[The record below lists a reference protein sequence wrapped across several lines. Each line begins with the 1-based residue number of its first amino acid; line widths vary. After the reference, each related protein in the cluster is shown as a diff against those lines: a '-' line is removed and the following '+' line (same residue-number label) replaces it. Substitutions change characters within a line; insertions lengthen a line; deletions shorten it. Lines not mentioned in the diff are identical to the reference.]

1 MSYPVEKHATG
12 ATDSSSVTFERQFL
26 QSGNMQGR
34 TLDTLEQSLNEIY
47 IFDAQSLR
55 FEYVNPVAQRNLG
68 YSLAALQLMT
78 PLDLKLGYNETS
90 FRARLQRLLSG
101 ENELDIFEAWLSR
114 ADGTQYAVEFHLQ
127 LFIHPADC
135 RAFLAIG
142 RDITSQHGAEI
153 TLREREKWFHTMVN
167 SIPQLAWIANSD
179 GSRTWYNQRWY
190 DYTGATWEEM
200 EGWGWQKQHDP
211 ALLPQVIKSWNSA
224 IAAEQVFD
232 MEFPLRGA
240 DGQYRVFLTRAEPLR
255 NSEGHIVKWLGT
267 NTDVHDQRL
276 SEQARRETEKQLQV
290 VMENMTEGLV
300 VSDFSRK
307 LLHWNRAALEMH
319 DVTSADEALRDLG
332 SFASMYEL
340 STLDGAVLPA
350 KLWPLIRVLQ
360 GEQLQDLELRL
371 RRVDRDWV
379 RVLSYSGAISHYGDG
394 KGLAFLTI
402 KDITERKQAEEA
414 LREAKINLEYKVNER
429 TAQLV
434 AKSKELENF
443 CYSVSHDLRAPLR
456 GIDGYSRLLLESYHE
471 RLDEEGRTFLKN
483 VRAATKHMTD
493 LIEDLLAYSKLERRT
508 PSSTSV
514 RLSTFISNLL
524 GQFQDLVGNV
534 LLTVKVDDFHVS
546 ADPDALAI
554 ALRNLID
561 NALKF
566 CRHVSQ
572 PSIEISARAGD
583 GNCIIS
589 VRDNGIGFDMRFYDK
604 IFEIFQ
610 RLHRVEEYPGTGIGL
625 AMVHKAMERMGG
637 RVWAE
642 SQLGEGAVFFLQ
654 LPLSSQAG
662 ETVPQAD
669 PGLV

>member
-1 MSYPVEKHATG
+1 
-12 ATDSSSVTFERQFL
+12 
-26 QSGNMQGR
+26 
-34 TLDTLEQSLNEIY
+34 
-47 IFDAQSLR
+47 
-55 FEYVNPVAQRNLG
+55 
-68 YSLAALQLMT
+68 
-78 PLDLKLGYNETS
+78 
-90 FRARLQRLLSG
+90 
-101 ENELDIFEAWLSR
+101 
-114 ADGTQYAVEFHLQ
+114 
-127 LFIHPADC
+127 
-135 RAFLAIG
+135 
-142 RDITSQHGAEI
+142 
-153 TLREREKWFHTMVN
+153 
-167 SIPQLAWIANSD
+167 
-179 GSRTWYNQRWY
+179 
-190 DYTGATWEEM
+190 M
-200 EGWGWQKQHDP
+200 EGWGWQKLHDP
-211 ALLPQVIKSWNSA
+211 VLLPQVMKSWNNA

-240 DGQYRVFLTRAEPLR
+240 DGQFRIFLTRAEPLR

-276 SEQARRETEKQLQV
+276 AEQARRETENQLQV

-307 LLHWNRAALEMH
+307 LLHWNRAALKMH
-319 DVTSADEALRDLG
+319 DVTSADEALRDLD

-414 LREAKINLEYKVNER
+414 LRDAKINLEYKVNER

-534 LLTVKVDDFHVS
+534 LLTVKVDDFHVN

-566 CRHVSQ
+566 SRHASQ
-572 PSIEISARAGD
+572 PAIEISAQAGD

-610 RLHRVEEYPGTGIGL
+610 RLHRIEEYPGTGIGL

-642 SQLGEGAVFFLQ
+642 SQLGNGAVFFLQ
-654 LPLSSQAG
+654 LPLSCRAG

-669 PGLV
+669 PGLSVSDTLPILLIEDNPMDVDLTRRAFIRHKLANPLKVARDGQEALDLIEAWQAGDIIPSVILLDLKLPKISGLEVLRVIRAHPIFGTVPVVVLTSSAEDGDINEAYSLGANSYIVKPVDFDKFIEVARQIELYWTVLNMHSFPKRA

>member
-1 MSYPVEKHATG
+1 MNYPVENHARG
-12 ATDSSSVTFERQFL
+12 AADSSKVTHERQLL
-26 QSGNMQGR
+26 QSGNTHGR
-34 TLDTLEQSLNEIY
+34 TDRTLEHSLNEIY
-47 IFDAQSLR
+47 LFDTQTLR

-68 YSLAALQLMT
+68 YHMAALRLMT
-78 PLDLKLGYNETS
+78 LLDLEPAYNETS
-90 FRARLQRLLSG
+90 FRGMLKPLLCG
-101 ENELDIFEAWLSR
+101 EKDVVIFEASLTR
-114 ADGTQYAVEFHLQ
+114 ANGTRYPVEFHLQ
-127 LFIHPADC
+127 LFTQQGGHP
-135 RAFLAIG
+135 AFLAIG
-142 RDITSQHGAEI
+142 RDITTRQHAEI
-153 TLREREKWFHTMVN
+153 ALREREEWFRTMVN
-167 SIPQLAWIANSD
+167 TIPQLAWIANPD

-190 DYTGATWEEM
+190 DYSGATQEEM
-200 EGWGWQKQHDP
+200 EGWGWQKLHDP
-211 ALLPQVIKSWNSA
+211 VLLPQVMKSWNTA

-240 DGQYRVFLTRAEPLR
+240 DGQFRIFLTRAEPLR

-276 SEQARRETEKQLQV
+276 AEQARRETENQLQV

-307 LLHWNRAALEMH
+307 LLHWNRAALKMH
-319 DVTSADEALRDLG
+319 DVTSADEALLDLD
-332 SFASMYEL
+332 SFASKYEL

-371 RRVDRDWV
+371 RRVNRDWV

-414 LREAKINLEYKVNER
+414 LRDAKINLEYKVNER

-514 RLSTFISNLL
+514 RLSTFVSNLL

-534 LLTVKVDDFHVS
+534 LLTVKVNDFHVN

-566 CRHVSQ
+566 SRHASQ
-572 PSIEISARAGD
+572 PAIEISAQAGD

-610 RLHRVEEYPGTGIGL
+610 RLHRIEEYPGTGIGL

-642 SQLGEGAVFFLQ
+642 SQLGNGAVFFLQ
-654 LPLSSQAG
+654 LPLSCRAG
-662 ETVPQAD
+662 DSVPQAD

>member
-1 MSYPVEKHATG
+1 
-12 ATDSSSVTFERQFL
+12 
-26 QSGNMQGR
+26 
-34 TLDTLEQSLNEIY
+34 
-47 IFDAQSLR
+47 
-55 FEYVNPVAQRNLG
+55 
-68 YSLAALQLMT
+68 
-78 PLDLKLGYNETS
+78 
-90 FRARLQRLLSG
+90 
-101 ENELDIFEAWLSR
+101 
-114 ADGTQYAVEFHLQ
+114 
-127 LFIHPADC
+127 
-135 RAFLAIG
+135 
-142 RDITSQHGAEI
+142 
-153 TLREREKWFHTMVN
+153 
-167 SIPQLAWIANSD
+167 
-179 GSRTWYNQRWY
+179 
-190 DYTGATWEEM
+190 M

-319 DVTSADEALRDLG
+319 DVTSADEALRDLD

-350 KLWPLIRVLQ
+350 ELWPLIRVLQ

-572 PSIEISARAGD
+572 PRS
-583 GNCIIS
+583 
-589 VRDNGIGFDMRFYDK
+589 K
-604 IFEIFQ
+604 
-610 RLHRVEEYPGTGIGL
+610 
-625 AMVHKAMERMGG
+625 
-637 RVWAE
+637 
-642 SQLGEGAVFFLQ
+642 FLQ
-654 LPLSSQAG
+654 GRGMATASSRCAIMESDSICVFTTRFSKSSNAFIVSRNIPAPESVSRWSIRLWNGWAGGYGRKVSLVKVQFFSSSCLYQAR
-662 ETVPQAD
+662 
-669 PGLV
+669 PGKPFPRRTQG